1 MCKFTLKKRAQ
12 KMRNFKNTNILLQKQ
27 KWNKIMI
34 NSISKS
40 KVKNYLF
47 MKCNKN
53 IKKLKCNRRKYLK
66 TYKSRG
72 VGNIFHQF

>member
-1 MCKFTLKKRAQ
+1 
-12 KMRNFKNTNILLQKQ
+12 
-27 KWNKIMI
+27 MI
-34 NSISKS
+34 NSIGKS

-66 TYKSRG
+66 TYKVEVLG
-72 VGNIFHQF
+72 IFSPNSKKI